1 MDAHVEKDE
10 ALLGRLLTNP
20 AEVETLSDDQQVS
33 ELLAEVV
40 VRHAQLSTLHLS
52 LLSRLIKVRRQP
64 LQAGATSENDR
75 LLSVDEAAEPP
86 QGDPAMAVPARA
98 RSAVLPAPVAQ
109 GAQILRGR
117 VAAVGSVTTDRL
129 TRRSSQPSHRS
140 VTIFAVAAC

>member
-75 LLSVDEAAEPP
+75 LLSVDEAAELLKVTP
-86 QGDPAMAVPARA
+86 QWLYRHARG
-98 RSAVLPAPVAQ
+98 LPFSRRLSRKA
-109 GAQILRGR
+109 LRFSEAGLR
-117 VAAVGSVTTDRL
+117 RWAAS
-129 TRRSSQPSHRS
+129 RR
-140 VTIFAVAAC
+140 IA